1 MQFFLA
7 TPDDIKKSLS
17 NVNRIKIHLTTGL
30 IEILDKHQDLL
41 GQIRTD
47 LVEVE
52 NNDENKIEKIRFI
65 VQDAVVIVSN
75 KGLNNDNTLS
85 ETGTY
90 IYTKRV
96 LELTSNLSL
105 DEFSKKIEQNSIKLE
120 NEKQVLSDP
129 NITLINLKKTKT
141 KIFLLEDDLEF
152 DKKVLS
158 FLKDLKN

>member
-30 IEILDKHQDLL
+30 VEILDKHQDLL

-52 NNDENKIEKIRFI
+52 NNDENKIEKLKFV

-75 KGLNNDNTLS
+75 KSLNNDDIVS
-85 ETGTY
+85 QTGIY

-105 DEFSKKIEQNSIKLE
+105 EEFSKKVEQNSIKLE
-120 NEKQVLSDP
+120 NEKQILNDT
-129 NITLINLKKTKT
+129 NITLTNLKKTKT
-141 KIFLLEDDLEF
+141 KIFLLEDDIEF